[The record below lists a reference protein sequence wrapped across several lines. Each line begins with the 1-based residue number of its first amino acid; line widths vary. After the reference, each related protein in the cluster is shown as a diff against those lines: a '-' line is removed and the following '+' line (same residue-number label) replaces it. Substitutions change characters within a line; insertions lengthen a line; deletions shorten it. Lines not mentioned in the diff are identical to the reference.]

1 MSNGNW
7 TVRARLYGVIGVAT
21 LVLIVVG
28 ALGLSGLSRADAA
41 LEQIYEGRAKAIE
54 RISSIDELIA
64 ESRFAISD
72 AVLDPSAAKSKA
84 TAELMNRNAPLIASL
99 FEQYRHYPL
108 SDDEARLADQ
118 FAKDYG
124 TLEKDGLGPAAAFLA
139 AGNLSEAQWTIEK
152 TVEPQTLKV
161 KKEAAELR
169 QLQIDQGQAEYALT
183 RGAATRVRWFVGASI
198 VLGASFTAWICW
210 LLGRTLFTQLG
221 GEPDYVADIAREI
234 SHGNLSVEVHTRA
247 GDQSSVVYDMKLM
260 RDKLTTMVREIKQ
273 SAESIALAAG
283 EIAAG
288 NRDLTAR
295 TEEHA
300 ANIERTA
307 TNMGQ
312 IVAIVKQNA
321 DNALQATQLAE
332 RATLQARNGNDAVVE
347 AVSRM
352 ETLTAHSHKIGT
364 ITSVIEGIAFQTN
377 LLALNAAVEAA
388 RAGGAGR
395 GFAVVASEVRALARR
410 SADAAKEIA
419 ILIGNTTHEVDT
431 GSDTVRQAGGTIEQ
445 MMRSVR
451 DVATLI
457 DEISTASNEQSTGL
471 DAINSAVAQMD
482 EVTQQNAALVEQA
495 TAAAH
500 ALDEQAV
507 NLNRAVAVF
516 VV

>member
-1 MSNGNW
+1 MANGKW
-7 TVRARLYGVIGVAT
+7 TVRARLYGVIGIAT
-21 LVLIVVG
+21 GVLITVG
-28 ALGLSGLSRADAA
+28 VLGLSGLSHASAA
-41 LEQIYEGRAKAIE
+41 LNQIYEGRAKAIE

-64 ESRFAISD
+64 QSRFAISD

-99 FEQYRHYPL
+99 FDQYRHYPL
-108 SDDEARLADQ
+108 SDAEARLADQ

-124 TLEKDGLGPAAAFLA
+124 ALQKDGLAPAAAFLA

-169 QLQIDQGQAEYALT
+169 QLQIDQGQAEYDAT
-183 RGAATRVRWFVGASI
+183 RAEARRVRWLVGASI
-198 VLGASFTAWICW
+198 VLGVSITSLFCW

-221 GEPDYVADIAREI
+221 GEPDYAAFIAREI
-234 SHGNLSVEVHTRA
+234 SHGNLSVEVETRP
-247 GDQSSVVYDMKLM
+247 GDTSSVVYDMKLM
-260 RDKLTTMVREIKQ
+260 RDKLTTMVLEIKQ
-273 SAESIALAAG
+273 SAESIAMAAG

-288 NRDLTAR
+288 NRDLTVR

-307 TNMGQ
+307 ANMGQ

-332 RATLQARNGNDAVVE
+332 RATYQARDGNDAVVE
-347 AVSRM
+347 AVGRM
-352 ETLTAHSHKIGT
+352 ETLTEHSHKIGN

-395 GFAVVASEVRALARR
+395 SFAVVASEVRALARR

-419 ILIGNTTHEVDT
+419 ILIGDTTHEVDT
-431 GSDTVRQAGGTIEQ
+431 SSDTVRTAGGTIEQ
-445 MMRSVR
+445 MMKSVR

-457 DEISTASNEQSTGL
+457 DEISTASSEQSSGL
-471 DAINSAVAQMD
+471 EAINKAVAQMD

-500 ALDEQAV
+500 ALDQQAV
-507 NLNRAVAVF
+507 NLNRAVSAFLV
-516 VV
+516 